1 MVQGL
6 PSLKRKLNKKIPALA
21 REAAKQALEQ
31 NARELV
37 AEMKRLAPKDTRA
50 LANSINWTW
59 GDAPAGSMVLG
70 TVAGNKYST
79 MRITVYAGDESTI
92 VTNSRGVRFQNA
104 FLQEFG
110 TKNMPPSPF
119 FYPSYRGLRRK
130 MKGRV
135 TRSIN
140 KALKKA

>member
-140 KALKKA
+140 KALKNA